1 MARLGARSGQVA
13 GFVFLCSVLAAPV
26 VQGSGLATPRF
37 GGWTGLT
44 LDSASSLHL
53 NPAALARIDDKR
65 LQVDLAAIYANIRYK
80 RGRRAFYQHEDGFD
94 FALPVPT
101 SDIDPSK
108 TGWTNEVSANEILPA
123 VAVALAIP
131 LTDRVV
137 LGVGVNPAFGAVAE
151 FPDDGPQRYQI
162 QQVVLFAGYLTTAL
176 AVEATDW
183 LAIGLGLD
191 VVAATLSLRQV
202 VDLAGTP
209 LLGDTF
215 AKPPINQQN
224 DFSSDAPPAVREL
237 NALSRDTTVD
247 GATAIGLSFKA
258 GVTLTPHKTVRIA
271 LAYQHGANLVLE
283 GDGYLD
289 MNHDIF
295 TKDLSAHGMRYP
307 ALVRSTIY
315 AGLPLPASL
324 RLGVG
329 WLPSEAF
336 ELHLD
341 VGWVGYSAID
351 SLDITMQSLDLAQP
365 KLGVSDVASYSL
377 PRRWNDTLETCAL
390 AVFRLTPGFR
400 LGLRG
405 GYHSPVS
412 PDATMDLMAIDGHR
426 LIAGVLGRWQLE
438 GGLQIGAHIGGHH
451 ILERRVVASD
461 YDRGNGIYGLTII
474 HAGGD
479 IAWRW

>member
-1 MARLGARSGQVA
+1 MTAVGRRCGRLAGA
-13 GFVFLCSVLAAPV
+13 LCLLSLLATTSAH
-26 VQGSGLATPRF
+26 GSGLSTPRF

-44 LDSASSLHL
+44 LDTAAAMHL
-53 NPAALARIDDKR
+53 NPAALALLEDKQ
-65 LQVDLAAIYANIRYK
+65 LQVDLAAIYAHISYQ

-94 FALPVPT
+94 FALPIPA

-108 TGWTNEVSANEILPA
+108 TGWADEVSANEILPA
-123 VAVALAIP
+123 VAGALAIP
-131 LTDRVV
+131 LSDRVV
-137 LGVGVNPAFGAVAE
+137 LGVGLNPAYGAVAK

-162 QQVVLFAGYLTTAL
+162 QEVVLFAGYLTTAL

-224 DFSSDAPPAVREL
+224 DFGSDAPPAVREL

-258 GVTLTPHKTVRIA
+258 GVTLTPHRTVKIA

-315 AGLPLPASL
+315 ATLPLPASL
-324 RLGVG
+324 RLGLG

-341 VGWVGYSAID
+341 VGWVGYSAIE

-377 PRRWNDTLETCAL
+377 PRRWNDTLETSAL
-390 AVFRLTPGFR
+390 AVFRASEGFR
-400 LGLRG
+400 LGLRA

-426 LIAGVLGRWQLE
+426 LIGGLLARWQFD
-438 GGLQIGAHIGGHH
+438 GGLQVGAHVGGHH
-451 ILERRVVASD
+451 ILERRVLASEH
-461 YDRGNGIYGLTII
+461 DRGNGIYGLTII
-474 HAGGD
+474 YAGGD